1 MEIIK
6 SETHFNFVAMMKV
19 AVTISVVYILI
30 GIGSIFWH
38 GGLNFG
44 IDFAGGT
51 LIQIRFGEETSVD
64 KLRQALQ
71 PIGMGSSII
80 QQFGPKEM
88 VVRTAVTGTDLKG
101 LSGQLENALKTTY
114 GQSAYEIRRLESVG
128 PKVGRDLTRKALL
141 AIVFSWIG
149 ILVYVGFR
157 FEFRYALGGI
167 FALVHDILVTVG
179 TLSLLNKEFDLNI
192 VAALLTIIG
201 YSINDTIVIF
211 DRIRENT
218 RKNIKMPLMDVI
230 NLSVNQTLSRTIL
243 TSFTVFMVLLVLFFF
258 GGAVIHD
265 FAFALLVGCVA
276 GVYSTVFIA
285 SPIVLA
291 FEKIR
296 LSGMKRKK

>member
-6 SETHFNFVAMMKV
+6 SETHFNFVAMMKM
-19 AVTISVVYILI
+19 AVTISIVYILI
-30 GIGSIFWH
+30 GIASIFWH

-51 LIQIRFGEETSVD
+51 LIQIRFDQETSVE
-64 KLRQALQ
+64 KLRQTLE
-71 PIGMGSSII
+71 PIGMENSII
-80 QQFGPKEM
+80 QQFGPNEM
-88 VVRTAVTGTDLKG
+88 VVRTAASSMDLKG
-101 LSGQLENALKTTY
+101 LSGQIENALQTTY
-114 GQSAYEIRRLESVG
+114 GQKAYEIRRVESVG
-128 PKVGRDLTRKALL
+128 PKVGSDLTRKALL
-141 AIVFSWIG
+141 AIIFSWIG

-157 FEFRYALGGI
+157 FELRYAFGGI
-167 FALVHDILVTVG
+167 IALVHDVLVTVG
-179 TLSLLNKEFDLNI
+179 TLSLLNKEFDLII

-218 RKNIKMPLMDVI
+218 RKNMKMPLMDVI
-230 NLSVNQTLSRTIL
+230 NLSVNQTLSRTLL
-243 TSFTVFMVLLVLFFF
+243 TSFTVILVLLALFFF
-258 GGAVIHD
+258 GGPVIHD
-265 FAFALLVGCVA
+265 FAFTLLVGCIA

-296 LSGMKRKK
+296 PSRIKRN